1 MKNIF
6 FASLMIGFICVLPSC
21 KKPCSQTYF
30 FPIGNQLKKY
40 SFEPG
45 SYWIYQDSASGTIDS
60 QSVYA
65 YSAQNH
71 VPVGNDWYDGGC
83 TVFGDAFSM
92 SVASFWNG
100 MIHDS
105 IFWGNNNG
113 YSAGE
118 VVVSYSTNLQPQCY
132 YEYYAIGL
140 YTDTLTKTLNNFT
153 VSGRTFPK
161 VYLSVSDVNNHAL
174 MYHIDNIGVVKW
186 VFNDTING
194 QRTWNLLRY
203 HVINP

>member
-6 FASLMIGFICVLPSC
+6 FASLMIGSICVLPSC

-40 SFEPG
+40 SFKPG

-113 YSAGE
+113 TSANG
-118 VVVSYSTNLQPQCY
+118 VVFSSSINPEDFYGY
-132 YEYYAIGL
+132 RDGL
-140 YTDTLTKTLNNFT
+140 YTDTLINFA
-153 VSGRTFPK
+153 VLGRIFPK
-161 VYLSVSDVNNHAL
+161 AYLSVSSNHAL
-174 MYHIDNIGVVKW
+174 IYHIDNLGIVKW